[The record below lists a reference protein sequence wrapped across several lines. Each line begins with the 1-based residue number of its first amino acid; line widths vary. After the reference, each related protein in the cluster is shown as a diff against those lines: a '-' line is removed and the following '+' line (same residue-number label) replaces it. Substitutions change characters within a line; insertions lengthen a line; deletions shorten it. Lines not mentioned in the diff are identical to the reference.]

1 MGFNQ
6 MAELTH
12 KMEDVLSK
20 FRDGQLSVNQ
30 DVVTVL
36 FQCLDTL
43 ESMVNNIQS
52 EDNQEIDIQSV
63 INGLEAIVSNKPI
76 ESVQAKEVEKAVVSS
91 NDTVPDRIALNEYDI
106 NVLKEAKYRGY
117 NAYEIRIILSEN
129 TLLKSA
135 RAFLVFKNLEESGEI
150 IKSNPSAEDLENENF
165 DLEIRL
171 VYVTTKVSNNIY
183 ESIMSISEIDKVD
196 VWDLDVEKYIAKKE
210 RDRSCSTKG

>member
-1 MGFNQ
+1 MAHTIKGMAATMGFNQ

-106 NVLKEAKYRGY
+106 NVLKEAKYR
-117 NAYEIRIILSEN
+117 I
-129 TLLKSA
+129 
-135 RAFLVFKNLEESGEI
+135 
-150 IKSNPSAEDLENENF
+150 
-165 DLEIRL
+165 
-171 VYVTTKVSNNIY
+171 
-183 ESIMSISEIDKVD
+183 
-196 VWDLDVEKYIAKKE
+196 
-210 RDRSCSTKG
+210 